1 MKITQ
6 QFLLLMAAFVLSFS
20 ASAQWTKQTLP
31 TTVAVPHL
39 GYPGLL
45 KNTIGKNDLFMLSR
59 NVDGNANEVG
69 AVECVR
75 TFDGGR
81 TYKVSHLPINTVDYY
96 YSPQLLDIKTA
107 FVSTTH
113 WETGRTAIYR
123 TIDSGSTWQTL
134 AYHPQAFLDAA
145 IFFDINNGITICDP
159 DSLGT
164 FIAFT
169 TNGGNSFTRLPPSN
183 VPRSQ
188 PQEVFLGDAH
198 QVIGD
203 AILQP
208 SLDYETGLF
217 RVWRS
222 TDRGRNWTAGEWMEE
237 NSPFGPTVLFTDK
250 NNGLWIEGMITPD
263 AKAFSTADGGAT
275 WQTSGKFPGVPSGGT
290 PSYLPNTQNIVAI
303 FEDLPRKM
311 LFSAGTNDFGKT
323 WHSKKDLAPYSIDSI
338 YVQFG
343 LPPFG
348 WTNLDIV
355 DNKTAWAKFS
365 RKELYRY
372 NSTTPL
378 IPEKPDLDLVFK
390 ADNDGL
396 PLYGSVKYTLTV
408 TNRGISP
415 ATGVKINWL
424 PPYKR
429 TNNGVGSYAYQAAY
443 ADKGRYDSW
452 NGVWTLDRIEAGGTA
467 TATFHLFV
475 LNNTQNVTQTAQVT
489 ACNESDLD
497 SSPNNMGV
505 TPREDDEAVFVAKA
519 SSSTA
524 EMPNTAFVGKLAD
537 FVVSPNPTK
546 DKINVSITTTNENM
560 WSIRV
565 LSSIGQTVYSRTGQN
580 LRTVEIDSRSFENG
594 LYLVEYQAEGERKV
608 EKIMIQH

>member
-1 MKITQ
+1 M
-6 QFLLLMAAFVLSFS
+6 
-20 ASAQWTKQTLP
+20 
-31 TTVAVPHL
+31 
-39 GYPGLL
+39 
-45 KNTIGKNDLFMLSR
+45 
-59 NVDGNANEVG
+59 
-69 AVECVR
+69 
-75 TFDGGR
+75 
-81 TYKVSHLPINTVDYY
+81 
-96 YSPQLLDIKTA
+96 
-107 FVSTTH
+107 
-113 WETGRTAIYR
+113 
-123 TIDSGSTWQTL
+123 
-134 AYHPQAFLDAA
+134 
-145 IFFDINNGITICDP
+145 
-159 DSLGT
+159 
-164 FIAFT
+164 
-169 TNGGNSFTRLPPSN
+169 
-183 VPRSQ
+183 
-188 PQEVFLGDAH
+188 
-198 QVIGD
+198 
-203 AILQP
+203 
-208 SLDYETGLF
+208 
-217 RVWRS
+217 
-222 TDRGRNWTAGEWMEE
+222 
-237 NSPFGPTVLFTDK
+237 
-250 NNGLWIEGMITPD
+250 
-263 AKAFSTADGGAT
+263 
-275 WQTSGKFPGVPSGGT
+275 
-290 PSYLPNTQNIVAI
+290 
-303 FEDLPRKM
+303 
-311 LFSAGTNDFGKT
+311 
-323 WHSKKDLAPYSIDSI
+323 
-338 YVQFG
+338 
-343 LPPFG
+343 
-348 WTNLDIV
+348 
-355 DNKTAWAKFS
+355 
-365 RKELYRY
+365 
-372 NSTTPL
+372 
-378 IPEKPDLDLVFK
+378 
-390 ADNDGL
+390 